1 MRQAEELTDITAR
14 VWSEVGGPADLL
26 DVVTTGGPRTVLP
39 SHFDV
44 TGLATSSVA
53 AATLAAAEFLAAR
66 NDTRP
71 LPVTVDSRQACAA
84 FAAEGLFTPV
94 GWDLADIWDPIAGNY
109 QAQDGW
115 IRLHTNYAYHR
126 AVVERVL
133 AAGDR
138 ESVRAAVAG
147 WKSADLETAVVEAG
161 GCAAAMRTRADWLA
175 SPAGAAT
182 ARAALVSV
190 AERRLPMGVRVPAGA
205 GTGRA
210 GTGGAGT
217 GGAGG
222 PRPYSGVR
230 VLDLTRVIAGPVG
243 TRFLAAYGADV
254 LRIDPPGFAEVP
266 ALLPETTAG
275 KRTAALDLT
284 TASGRTSFEGL
295 VATADVL
302 VTGLR
307 ADALAGLGYD
317 DDALAALNPALIV
330 ASLDAYGWDGPW
342 RDRRG
347 FDSLVQMSAGIAAA
361 GAAATGDAATGDA
374 ATGDAATGADKPVP
388 LPVQAL
394 DHGCGYLIAAAVGRA
409 LTRRL
414 ADSVVDRIRV
424 SLIGTANLLW
434 SLPGPGE
441 AGARVA
447 TPKPSDFRL
456 VDTHTAW
463 GPARRVPLPGEIAG
477 VDPVWRVEAGP
488 LGRHQP
494 TWAEGQAD

>member
-1 MRQAEELTDITAR
+1 MTQAAELGDITAR

-26 DVVTTGGPRTVLP
+26 DFVTTGGPRTVLP

-44 TGLATSSVA
+44 TGLAASSVA

-71 LPVTVDSRQACAA
+71 PPVSVDSRHACAA

-94 GWDLADIWDPIAGNY
+94 GWDLPDLWDPIAGNY

-126 AVVERVL
+126 AVVERL
-133 AAGDR
+133 LGAGDR

-147 WKSADLETAVVEAG
+147 WKSEDLETAVVEAG
-161 GCAAAMRTRADWLA
+161 GCAAAMRTREDWLA

-182 ARAALVSV
+182 AHAPLVSV
-190 AERRLPMGVRVPAGA
+190 AERRLPVGAGVQAGA
-205 GTGRA
+205 A
-210 GTGGAGT
+210 GTAST
-217 GGAGG
+217 ERAGG

-254 LRIDPPGFAEVP
+254 LRVDPPGFAEVP

-275 KRTAALDLT
+275 KRTAALDLRT
-284 TASGRTSFEGL
+284 TNGRTAFEGL
-295 VATADVL
+295 VAAADVL

-317 DDALAALNPALIV
+317 DGALAALNPALIV

-361 GAAATGDAATGDA
+361 GAAATGAG
-374 ATGDAATGADKPVP
+374 KPVP

-394 DHGCGYLIAAAVGRA
+394 DHGCGYLVAAAVGRA

-414 ADSVVDRIRV
+414 ADSVVHRVRV

-434 SLPGPGE
+434 SLPRPADLGE
-441 AGARVA
+441 QPSM
-447 TPKPSDFRL
+447 PKPSDFRL
-456 VDTHTAW
+456 VETHTAW
-463 GPARRVPLPGEIAG
+463 GPAHRVPLPGEIAG
-477 VDPVWRVEAGP
+477 VDPEWRVEAGP

-494 TWAEGQAD
+494 SWADSRVD